1 MKKTIKFIGASLC
14 GLTLLAGCTKKD
26 TSKVDANIKNGDET
40 ILDGLKDGVS
50 NITLK
55 QIYEDMKSSQANE
68 ASADKLVEIVADL
81 VLNDDV
87 WKARYEAKAKEKILE
102 LAKKSDYKNSS
113 GEYDEQLLV
122 NALKSQLYSITCEPD
137 LYGPTYKDSSKTII
151 DKYTLCDY
159 TDYINRALKMEILTE
174 LLNEKYVYDK
184 VLKDKP
190 TLIDTKRTR
199 IVEYITLDGSN
210 DDAFTFL
217 TESVSKLK
225 AENSTTTL
233 ETIKNE
239 WIEKLIK
246 EIEDKYNKINTIDDK
261 DGAILKE
268 FTNEFNYSKEE
279 GLRIKKKNVYEGN
292 YYNNEVINNDNKDI
306 LNSTL
311 VERILSE
318 NVLEDSSRK
327 TFKINDNYYLVSP
340 LANGS
345 VDERDIRVTD
355 TSSSTKKYYLIRVE
369 LMPKYSDLTEEE
381 KVSNEK
387 IYDAVK
393 LIATNTTLVA
403 DSTKYYL
410 EQYKNSI
417 SIHDEDIYNYLKT
430 QYSSIFVD

>member
-14 GLTLLAGCTKKD
+14 GLTLLAGCNNKENP
-26 TSKVDANIKNGDET
+26 KVNANIKNGDEVT
-40 ILDGLKDGVS
+40 LDGLKDGIS
-50 NITLK
+50 NVTLK
-55 QIYEDMKSSQANE
+55 QIYEDMKSNQANE
-68 ASADKLVEIVADL
+68 LLADKLIEIVGDL
-81 VLNDDV
+81 VLNNDV
-87 WKARYEAKAKEKILE
+87 WKARYEAKAKEKIEE
-102 LAKKSDYKNSS
+102 LAQKSDYKNSN

-122 NALKSQLYSITCEPD
+122 NALKAQLYSITCEPD
-137 LYGPTYKDSSKTII
+137 IYGPTYKDSSKTII
-151 DKYTLCDY
+151 EKYTLCDY
-159 TDYINRALKMEILTE
+159 TDYINRALKVEILTE

-210 DDAFTFL
+210 DDAFSFI
-217 TESVSKLK
+217 TEAVSKLK

-233 ETIKNE
+233 ETIKDE

-246 EIEDKYNKINTIDDK
+246 EIDDKYSKINTIDDK

-279 GLRIKKKNVYEGN
+279 GLRIKKKAVYDGN

-327 TFKINDNYYLVSP
+327 TFKINGNYYLVSP

-345 VDERDIRVTD
+345 VDERDIRITD

-369 LMPKYSDLTEEE
+369 TMPKYSDLSEEE
-381 KVSNEK
+381 KASNEK

-403 DSTKYYL
+403 DSVKYYL
-410 EQYKNSI
+410 EQHKNSI
-417 SIHDEDIYNYLKT
+417 SIHDEDIYNYLKA